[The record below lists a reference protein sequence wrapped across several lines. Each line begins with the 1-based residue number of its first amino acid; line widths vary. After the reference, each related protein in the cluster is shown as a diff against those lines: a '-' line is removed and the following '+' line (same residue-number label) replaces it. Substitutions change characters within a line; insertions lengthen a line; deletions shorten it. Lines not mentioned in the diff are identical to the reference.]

1 MSLENL
7 IRKNTYK
14 YKYKYNYKYG
24 QNWYKKYTAST
35 SLEYVDGWERE
46 QMLAAVEL
54 QPLLSPQLLVIQPTH
69 SQLAWVLNFEEHFI
83 FEHGENQSFC
93 QIATAAESTAVS
105 NSTNSQ
111 PIGYFYHLKTSFE
124 FWTLK
129 RIISSSMGKI
139 NHFVKLPP
147 LPSPQLLFNQLTANN
162 LFLTFENLSWNL
174 NI

>member
-54 QPLLSPQLLVIQPTH
+54 PPLLSPQLLVIQPTR
-69 SQLAWVLNFEEHFI
+69 SQLVISINFIWVLNFEEHFI
-83 FEHGENQSFC
+83 FDYGENQSFC
-93 QIATAAESTAVS
+93 QIATSAESTAVIQP
-105 NSTNSQ
+105 THSQ
-111 PIGYFYHLKTSFE
+111 
-124 FWTLK
+124 
-129 RIISSSMGKI
+129 
-139 NHFVKLPP
+139 
-147 LPSPQLLFNQLTANN
+147 
-162 LFLTFENLSWNL
+162 
-174 NI
+174 